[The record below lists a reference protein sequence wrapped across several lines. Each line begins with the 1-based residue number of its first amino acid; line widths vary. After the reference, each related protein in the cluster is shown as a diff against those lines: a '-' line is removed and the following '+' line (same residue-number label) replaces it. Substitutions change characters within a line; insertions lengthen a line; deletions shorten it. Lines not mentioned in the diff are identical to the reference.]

1 MALKSHFGVLQLR
14 CGHGS
19 LFIIFSFLTLPRK
32 REYAARQTGLNR
44 GWRGS
49 TFGRHQKNR
58 WQQGGEAVGARIKES
73 VEKQIVADYLETGSY
88 RETARNFRVSDS
100 TVKRIIA
107 DSSDFERM
115 LAEKRQKDTADVL
128 HFMERKR
135 EVVCEII
142 EKGLNVLNDEEKL
155 AQATPAQITT
165 AIGTLIDKW
174 TNMQKVADSSAVSVE
189 LGAAEEFS
197 E

>member
-1 MALKSHFGVLQLR
+1 M
-14 CGHGS
+14 
-19 LFIIFSFLTLPRK
+19 
-32 REYAARQTGLNR
+32 
-44 GWRGS
+44 
-49 TFGRHQKNR
+49 
-58 WQQGGEAVGARIKES
+58 GAKIKES

-88 RETARNFRVSDS
+88 RETARNFGVSDS
-100 TVKRIIA
+100 TVKRIVA
-107 DSSDFERM
+107 DSSEFERM
-115 LAEKRQKDTADVL
+115 LAEKRKKDTEDVL

-155 AQATPAQITT
+155 ASATPAQITT

-174 TNMQKVADSSAVSVE
+174 TQMQRVGDAGAVSVE
-189 LGAAEEFS
+189 LGAAEEYS

>member
-1 MALKSHFGVLQLR
+1 M
-14 CGHGS
+14 
-19 LFIIFSFLTLPRK
+19 
-32 REYAARQTGLNR
+32 
-44 GWRGS
+44 
-49 TFGRHQKNR
+49 
-58 WQQGGEAVGARIKES
+58 GAKIKES

-88 RETARNFRVSDS
+88 RETARNFGVSDS
-100 TVKRIIA
+100 TVKRIVA

-115 LAEKRQKDTADVL
+115 LAEKRKKDTEDVL

-155 AQATPAQITT
+155 ASATPAQITT

-174 TNMQKVADSSAVSVE
+174 TQMQRVGDAGAVSVE
-189 LGAAEEFS
+189 LGAAEEYS